1 MRADAIAVTGIG
13 LVTPAGLTVQDNWS
27 ALCQGRSLA
36 TRDPRLS
43 GLPSDFSC
51 QVPAFDA
58 AAMFGRSRARRLD
71 RFGHF
76 ALIAA
81 RAAVMDSQLDSR
93 TWNGE
98 RVGVVLGTASNS
110 MQNYNGEFS
119 QLLDGHPARVSPL
132 ALPRSLPDT
141 ASGEVAL
148 DLGAKGPSFATA
160 AACASGAVALSTA
173 RDLLRAGACDI
184 VLAGGSESP
193 LAPMTVAC
201 FAQMGAISRRRD
213 QPHLACRPFDADRD
227 GLVLG
232 EGAAV
237 LVLERHITAKA
248 RCAPIKALLRGCGTT
263 TDAHHPVAPHPT
275 GDGAARAL
283 RIALQDSGCSP
294 RDIGHINAHGT
305 STRHNDGAEAAAFTD
320 IFGSNLPPVTAPKSI
335 IGHAIGAAGAIEAA
349 YTVLALQHQQ
359 VPPTANFEVQDG
371 PHKLDIVTGT
381 PRPVAANTAITCSFG
396 FGGRNSVLL
405 LTTP

>member
-1 MRADAIAVTGIG
+1 MRSDAIAVTGIG
-13 LVTPAGLTVQDNWS
+13 LVTPAGLTAQDNWA

-36 TRDPRLS
+36 AHDPLLS
-43 GLPSDFSC
+43 GLPCDFSC
-51 QVPAFDA
+51 QVPPFDA
-58 AAMFGRSRARRLD
+58 AALFGRSRARRLD

-81 RAAVMDSQLDSR
+81 RAAVIDSHLDPRS
-93 TWNGE
+93 WNGE
-98 RVGVVLGTASNS
+98 RVGVVLGAASNS
-110 MQNYNGEFS
+110 MQNYNSEFS
-119 QLLDGHPARVSPL
+119 QLLDGYPSRVSPL

-173 RDLLRAGACDI
+173 RDLLRSGACDI

-213 QPHLACRPFDADRD
+213 QPHLACRPFDAARD

-237 LVLERHITAKA
+237 LVLERPTAAKA
-248 RCAPIKALLRGCGTT
+248 RRAPVKALLRGCGTT
-263 TDAHHPVAPHPT
+263 TDAHHPIAPHPT

-283 RIALQDSGCSP
+283 RIALKDSGCSP

-305 STRHNDGAEAAAFTD
+305 STRHNDAAEAAALAD
-320 IFGSNLPPVTAPKSI
+320 VFGPDMPPVTASKSI

-349 YTVLALQHQQ
+349 YTILALQHQQ
-359 VPPTANFEVQDG
+359 VPPTANFAVQDG
-371 PHKLDIVTGT
+371 DHKLDIVSGAS
-381 PRPVAANTAITCSFG
+381 RPVTMDTAITCSFG
-396 FGGRNSVLL
+396 FGGRNSAIL

>member
-119 QLLDGHPARVSPL
+119 QLLDGHPSRVSPL

-160 AACASGAVALSTA
+160 AACAS
-173 RDLLRAGACDI
+173 
-184 VLAGGSESP
+184 
-193 LAPMTVAC
+193 
-201 FAQMGAISRRRD
+201 
-213 QPHLACRPFDADRD
+213 DR
-227 GLVLG
+227 V
-232 EGAAV
+232 
-237 LVLERHITAKA
+237 
-248 RCAPIKALLRGCGTT
+248 
-263 TDAHHPVAPHPT
+263 
-275 GDGAARAL
+275 
-283 RIALQDSGCSP
+283 
-294 RDIGHINAHGT
+294 
-305 STRHNDGAEAAAFTD
+305 
-320 IFGSNLPPVTAPKSI
+320 
-335 IGHAIGAAGAIEAA
+335 
-349 YTVLALQHQQ
+349 
-359 VPPTANFEVQDG
+359 
-371 PHKLDIVTGT
+371 
-381 PRPVAANTAITCSFG
+381 
-396 FGGRNSVLL
+396 
-405 LTTP
+405 